1 MKAAARP
8 GSGHRHGILC
18 LGRKHDVGEEY
29 LGREVSAQAL
39 LPLYDAL
46 IQDGHDPAALP
57 ARQQFREPVARL
69 QWAEALQMLREAER
83 RFSDEALKAIGRDG
97 LRSGR
102 FRWRTGLARR
112 LLTPEDAFR
121 FIIYPHADVD
131 FACLLAAVESTPG
144 DICVTVLVED
154 GYDANEA
161 FFLIMLGAAEA
172 FLESLSLDGL
182 QIEATHSRH
191 DMTYRARYQPAN
203 ALWSPFA
210 RWGSNLLRRV
220 VGAFTY
226 DAGCTALSNR
236 ALALRQTRL
245 AKAHTE
251 AQLRAT
257 HARLQDTLALA
268 GGLLLEFGPGNRV
281 EHLSGPAEAMT
292 GFSPAAIRSDPAAL
306 FAQSYSAIA
315 RFDRLEPLPSG
326 TTEMSWRHR
335 DGHRFDVVCAVE
347 HHADERWR
355 LLVLPKTAM
364 AQTAAPIAPA
374 APEPIPVAAAP
385 APAQADPHSRLVF
398 VDDSALSCRIGKG
411 ILEHAGYSV
420 VCSQSGPEV
429 LSYLA
434 TADADAV
441 ILDLNMP
448 EMRGDEVYDELHAQ
462 APELPVIFLTGD
474 AHDLTLRYPNVP
486 VLHKPFRANE
496 LLRAVAGVGL

>member
-1 MKAAARP
+1 MLEK
-8 GSGHRHGILC
+8 
-18 LGRKHDVGEEY
+18 Y

-39 LPLYDAL
+39 LPLYEAL
-46 IQDGHDPAALP
+46 VDDGCDPDALP

-69 QWAEALQMLREAER
+69 QWAEAQVMLREAER
-83 RFSDEALKAIGRDG
+83 RFADDELKAIGRNG
-97 LRSGR
+97 LRSER
-102 FRWRTGLARR
+102 FRWRATFARW

-121 FIIYPHADVD
+121 FVVYPHADVD
-131 FACLLAAVESTPG
+131 FACLLAAVEATPG

-154 GYDANEA
+154 GYDANKA

-182 QIEATHSRH
+182 KIDARHSRH

-203 ALWSPFA
+203 RLWTPLAS
-210 RWGSNLLRRV
+210 WVSNRLRRLI
-220 VGAFTY
+220 GALTY
-226 DAGCTALSNR
+226 DAGCVALSNR
-236 ALALRQTRL
+236 ALALRQVRL
-245 AKAHTE
+245 AKAQTE
-251 AQLRAT
+251 GRLRAT
-257 HARLQDTLALA
+257 QTRLQDTLALA

-281 EHLSGPAEAMT
+281 EHLSGPAEALT
-292 GFSPAAIRSDPAAL
+292 GFNPMAIRSDPAAL
-306 FAQSYSAIA
+306 FAENYAAVA
-315 RFDRLEPLPSG
+315 RFDRLEPLPVGVS
-326 TTEMSWRHR
+326 EMRWRHR
-335 DGHRFDVVCAVE
+335 GGQRFEVVCTVE
-347 HHADERWR
+347 HHANQRWR
-355 LLVLPKTAM
+355 LLVLPKAKTA
-364 AQTAAPIAPA
+364 
-374 APEPIPVAAAP
+374 VAAP
-385 APAQADPHSRLVF
+385 ARPAAVAEPVAKDAAPVPSDPNSRLVF

-462 APELPVIFLTGD
+462 TPELPVIFLTGD
-474 AHDLTLRYPNVP
+474 AHDLTTRYPDVP

-496 LLRAVAGVGL
+496 LLQAVAGVGL